1 MIKHDQMV
9 ICWACSGKVKMD
21 SLGSF
26 DDRRI
31 AMHSSKMIR
40 RLVTT
45 VALALMIPVHTAIAA
60 EEDATI
66 PSVLGSMQ
74 EHAEQIVGR
83 LLATDGPASR
93 EQYQQLRLGVNRLH
107 QLITSDPSNDRHSR
121 ELIMIYSW
129 MRVIDIEITD
139 KSWVEAA
146 IAANQ
151 LSGMIIQ
158 ALDFPTMTQRDVAWM
173 DYLAREMELLTLED
187 PVANADLLSV
197 RLLTLEN
204 TWGRVREVL
213 IQHFKNK
220 PLLLQGDT
228 LVIKLKASTTPAE
241 TVALAKQLL
250 DFIDL
255 VEKAE

>member
-1 MIKHDQMV
+1 
-9 ICWACSGKVKMD
+9 
-21 SLGSF
+21 
-26 DDRRI
+26 
-31 AMHSSKMIR
+31 MHSKLIR
-40 RLVTT
+40 QLVIT
-45 VALALMIPVHTAIAA
+45 VALALIIPMHTAVAA
-60 EEDATI
+60 EIRATTI
-66 PSVLGSMQ
+66 PSVLANMQ
-74 EHAEQIVGR
+74 DHAEQIVDM
-83 LLATDGPASR
+83 LLAADGAASR
-93 EQYQQLRLGVNRLH
+93 EQYQQLRQGVNRLH
-107 QLITSDPSNDRHSR
+107 QLITTDPSNDRQSR
-121 ELIMIYSW
+121 ELMMIYSW

-146 IAANQ
+146 VAANQ

-187 PVANADLLSV
+187 PVANAELLSV
-197 RLLTLEN
+197 RRLTLEN

-213 IQHFKNK
+213 IQNFKNK

-228 LVIKLKASTTPAE
+228 LITKLKASTAPAE

-255 VEKAE
+255 VEKSQ

>member
-1 MIKHDQMV
+1 
-9 ICWACSGKVKMD
+9 
-21 SLGSF
+21 
-26 DDRRI
+26 
-31 AMHSSKMIR
+31 MHNKLIR

-45 VALALMIPVHTAIAA
+45 VAVALMIPMQTAVAA
-60 EEDATI
+60 DAGATI
-66 PSVLGSMQ
+66 PSVLANMQ
-74 EHAEQIVGR
+74 EHAEQIVDR
-83 LLATDGPASR
+83 LLAADGTASR
-93 EQYQQLRLGVNRLH
+93 EQYQQLRQGVNQLH
-107 QLITSDPSNDRHSR
+107 QLITTDPSNDRQSR
-121 ELIMIYSW
+121 ELMMIYSW

-146 IAANQ
+146 VAANQ

-187 PVANADLLSV
+187 PRANADMLSV
-197 RLLTLEN
+197 RLITLEN

-228 LVIKLKASTTPAE
+228 LITKLKATAAPAE

-255 VEKAE
+255 VEQSQ